1 MSDLVQVWT
10 DGSIF
15 PNPGGPMG
23 WGFVAIDRWGEITER
38 YDGALEDP
46 SNTNNRAEM
55 KALLIALEWLQGMP
69 ATLRTDS
76 QYVMNGM
83 NQWSIG
89 WARRG
94 WRRMEH
100 GREVPV
106 PNADLWQR
114 MVKLRTR
121 QQEIL
126 WVRGHNND
134 HYNERADQLALM
146 GRQSVTKE
154 SA

>member
-1 MSDLVQVWT
+1 MSDLFQVWT
-10 DGSIF
+10 DGSIH

-38 YDGALEDP
+38 HGGVAEDP
-46 SNTNNRAEM
+46 SNSNNRAEM
-55 KALLIALEWLQGMP
+55 MALLRALEWLQGMP

-83 NQWSIG
+83 NLWSTN

-94 WRRMEH
+94 WRRTEH
-100 GREVPV
+100 GKSVPI
-106 PNADLWQR
+106 PNADLWR
-114 MVKLRTR
+114 PMVKLRTR
-121 QQEIL
+121 QQEIY

-134 HYNERADQLALM
+134 FYNERADQLALL

-154 SA
+154 AA